1 MYGIGLPTATRFRAY
16 QNPPVAIIGSV
27 QARKARTRSP
37 RRAIATI
44 PMVRTAAGGRNE
56 SLTPAAM
63 PMARPAPPSAARGVV
78 LAVREGDAG
87 VIGALGRLS
96 DRMRPKS
103 APRLAYAFT
112 SSATAHSGNAPPVM
126 SLSASPAWN
135 STSIWAPRATE
146 APVIACG
153 PRPYGRP

>member
-37 RRAIATI
+37 RRAIATT

-63 PMARPAPPSAARGVV
+63 PMDRPATASAARGVA
-78 LAVREGDAG
+78 LAVRGAG
-87 VIGALGRLS
+87 ADVSGPFCRFPDHMRLESDNRRGFLPGPGPATTPPPPPAL
-96 DRMRPKS
+96 
-103 APRLAYAFT
+103 T
-112 SSATAHSGNAPPVM
+112 
-126 SLSASPAWN
+126 PACPL
-135 STSIWAPRATE
+135 TPA
-146 APVIACG
+146 
-153 PRPYGRP
+153 